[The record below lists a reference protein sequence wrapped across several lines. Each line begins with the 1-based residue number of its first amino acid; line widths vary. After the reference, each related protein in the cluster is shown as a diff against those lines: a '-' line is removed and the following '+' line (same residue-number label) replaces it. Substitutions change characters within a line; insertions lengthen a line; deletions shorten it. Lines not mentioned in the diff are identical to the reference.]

1 MTAPGGEG
9 RTYVVDR
16 IEGDGEDAIVV
27 LLTDDGKE
35 LEVPRAEFAEEAR
48 VEEGA
53 VYRMN
58 PRSLDW
64 RTARRERAE
73 ERRRRDRAGEAMR
86 KLRERDPGGDLD
98 L

>member
-16 IEGDGEDAIVV
+16 IEGRGDDAVVV
-27 LLTDDGKE
+27 LLTDDGE
-35 LEVPRAEFAEEAR
+35 EIEVRRAEFGDEAR

-53 VYRMN
+53 VYHMN

-73 ERRRRDRAGEAMR
+73 ETRRRERAAESMR
-86 KLRERDPGGDLD
+86 RLRQRDPGGDLD

>member
-1 MTAPGGEG
+1 MTALGGEG

-16 IEGDGEDAIVV
+16 IEGRGEDAIVV
-27 LLTDDGKE
+27 LVTDDGAE
-35 LEVPRAEFAEEAR
+35 LEVRRAEFAEEAK

-64 RTARRERAE
+64 RTARRERTE
-73 ERRRRDRAGEAMR
+73 ERRRREKAAEAMA
-86 KLRERDPGGDLD
+86 KLRKRDPGGDLD